1 MVTCET
7 VTEAVCE
14 DEVSGYTARPRCS
27 SVPRQQCSLAKQRVQ
42 KVTPETSCDKQPV
55 EVCAPRG
62 CGFVNVRYSLQFCIL
77 NWILSTS
84 SLTNSH
90 LQGPVICTD
99 RVKTIVVDKPVE
111 ECALEPIKSCNQV
124 RDHCHKYNLIVN
136 ILYSLAR

>member
-1 MVTCET
+1 MTLLNQVEDDVVTCET

-62 CGFVNVRYSLQFCIL
+62 CGFVNVRCGTQD
-77 NWILSTS
+77 S
-84 SLTNSH
+84 SL
-90 LQGPVICTD
+90 D
-99 RVKTIVVDKPVE
+99 
-111 ECALEPIKSCNQV
+111 
-124 RDHCHKYNLIVN
+124 IVN
-136 ILYSLAR
+136 IFTNYFPSPGSRDLH

>member
-62 CGFVNVRYSLQFCIL
+62 CGFVNVRCG
-77 NWILSTS
+77 THDS
-84 SLTNSH
+84 SLDADNIFTTSH

-124 RDHCHKYNLIVN
+124 RDHCYKQNLVN
-136 ILYSLAR
+136 

>member
-62 CGFVNVRYSLQFCIL
+62 CGFVNVRCG
-77 NWILSTS
+77 THDS
-84 SLTNSH
+84 SLDVVNIFTTSH

-124 RDHCHKYNLIVN
+124 RDHCDKYNLIVN
-136 ILYSLAR
+136 ILYSRPR

>member
-1 MVTCET
+1 MTLLNQVEDDVVTCET

-62 CGFVNVRYSLQFCIL
+62 CGFVNVRYS
-77 NWILSTS
+77 
-84 SLTNSH
+84 SH
-90 LQGPVICTD
+90 LLPTFFTGCCQH
-99 RVKTIVVDKPVE
+99 
-111 ECALEPIKSCNQV
+111 L
-124 RDHCHKYNLIVN
+124 H
-136 ILYSLAR
+136 